1 MVERVFCEVCL
12 KEVPKSEAAMA
23 EARDYVAYFCGLDCY
38 QKWMD
43 QRSPE
48 APPKPAAPAPEEAEI
63 QLGHGRSKGA
73 DERLKRVL
81 KQHPQ
86 RDEPKIDSVEQ
97 NEIPPP

>member
-12 KEVPKSEAAMA
+12 KEIPKSEAAMA

-38 QKWMD
+38 EKWTS
-43 QRSPE
+43 QRSE
-48 APPKPAAPAPEEAEI
+48 ETAPPKPAPPAP
-63 QLGHGRSKGA
+63 
-73 DERLKRVL
+73 ERLKRVL